1 MTLFSYEIFDAVA
14 RQGSFNKAAQQLHL
28 TPSAISHAI
37 AVMEAELGFTLFNRG
52 KNGVTMTSY
61 GASLYPSIRDVLNS
75 DEALKQSIA
84 RLNGL
89 EKGKVKLGVF
99 NSVCASLLPG
109 LLKSFMTHYPQIEI
123 EVYQGTYDD
132 VKEWLRTGQVDI
144 AFLSS
149 TCREEFNLTELFR
162 EPLLCI
168 VPQDWPEPENGVMTP
183 ALMNGQSFVVQ
194 CDATDA
200 EMRQFLKKYKIGT
213 ERRCHVIDDQSNI
226 AMVEAGLGI
235 SIMPQMLLRDCKA
248 AIKIYPIEPEE
259 DRVVGLA
266 VQRPAAMAPA
276 PAMPARANHFKPVP
290 PTNISTAP
298 MPKISSVPDRC
309 GSSSISTVT
318 APRITIKGSTPV
330 AKVCILS
337 WLREMMWANTSTT
350 ANLAISLGCKVPSP
364 GSTIHRLQPLYSGMN
379 STIASNASDTPMI
392 GHASLCQMW

>member
-37 AVMEAELGFTLFNRG
+37 AVMEEELGFALFNRG
-52 KNGVTMTSY
+52 KNGVSMTSY
-61 GASLYPSIRDVLNS
+61 GASLYPSIRAVLNS

-89 EKGKVKLGVF
+89 EKGKVKLGAF

-109 LLKSFMTHYPQIEI
+109 LLKSFAAQYPQIEI

-149 TCREEFNLTELFR
+149 TCKEEFNLTELFR

-168 VPQDWPEPENGVMTP
+168 VPQDWPEPQGGVMTP

-200 EMRQFLKKYKIGT
+200 EMRQFLKKYKIST

-248 AIKIYPIEPEE
+248 AVKVYPIEPEE
-259 DRVVGLA
+259 YRVVGLA
-266 VQRPAAMAPA
+266 VQRPASMAPA
-276 PAMPARANHFKPVP
+276 VEQMFHHIVDYCRQLELPCDLFSI
-290 PTNISTAP
+290 TQSG
-298 MPKISSVPDRC
+298 RC
-309 GSSSISTVT
+309 GKHRPLLHKTKT
-318 APRITIKGSTPV
+318 FAAG
-330 AKVCILS
+330 AKVSARRCFTLPEIS
-337 WLREMMWANTSTT
+337 GIMKGRTEQNAKGRGFYGDCGVRFQPAAGRTGCT
-350 ANLAISLGCKVPSP
+350 ADQGL
-364 GSTIHRLQPLYSGMN
+364 HSGRKN
-379 STIASNASDTPMI
+379 
-392 GHASLCQMW
+392 

>member
-37 AVMEAELGFTLFNRG
+37 AVMEEELGFALFNRG
-52 KNGVTMTSY
+52 KNGVSMTSY

-109 LLKSFMTHYPQIEI
+109 LLKSFAAHYPQIEI

-162 EPLLCI
+162 EPA
-168 VPQDWPEPENGVMTP
+168 VHR
-183 ALMNGQSFVVQ
+183 A
-194 CDATDA
+194 
-200 EMRQFLKKYKIGT
+200 
-213 ERRCHVIDDQSNI
+213 
-226 AMVEAGLGI
+226 AGLAG
-235 SIMPQMLLRDCKA
+235 A
-248 AIKIYPIEPEE
+248 AGRRNDPGADERPELC
-259 DRVVGLA
+259 GA
-266 VQRPAAMAPA
+266 V
-276 PAMPARANHFKPVP
+276 
-290 PTNISTAP
+290 
-298 MPKISSVPDRC
+298 
-309 GSSSISTVT
+309 
-318 APRITIKGSTPV
+318 
-330 AKVCILS
+330 
-337 WLREMMWANTSTT
+337 
-350 ANLAISLGCKVPSP
+350 
-364 GSTIHRLQPLYSGMN
+364 
-379 STIASNASDTPMI
+379 
-392 GHASLCQMW
+392 

>member
-37 AVMEAELGFTLFNRG
+37 AVMEEELGFALFNRG
-52 KNGVTMTSY
+52 KNGVSMTSY

-248 AIKIYPIEPEE
+248 AIKIYPIEP
-259 DRVVGLA
+259 G
-266 VQRPAAMAPA
+266 RPCGGPGCAAPRRNG
-276 PAMPARANHFKPVP
+276 PGSGTDVP
-290 PTNISTAP
+290 PHRGLLQA
-298 MPKISSVPDRC
+298 DRAEV
-309 GSSSISTVT
+309 SRT
-318 APRITIKGSTPV
+318 PLYYTIKQS
-330 AKVCILS
+330 VCGAWTVFL
-337 WLREMMWANTSTT
+337 LRKSDC
-350 ANLAISLGCKVPSP
+350 ISV
-364 GSTIHRLQPLYSGMN
+364 QNPLYLEKQAGFMQK
-379 STIASNASDTPMI
+379 P
-392 GHASLCQMW
+392 

>member
-37 AVMEAELGFTLFNRG
+37 AVMEEELGFALFNRG
-52 KNGVTMTSY
+52 KNGVSMTSY
-61 GASLYPSIRDVLNS
+61 GASLYPSIRAVLNS

-89 EKGKVKLGVF
+89 EKGKVKLGAF

-109 LLKSFMTHYPQIEI
+109 LLKSFAAQYPQIEI

-149 TCREEFNLTELFR
+149 TCKEEFNLTELFR

-168 VPQDWPEPENGVMTP
+168 VPQDWPEPQDGVMTP

-200 EMRQFLKKYKIGT
+200 EMNPIMVDGTGMCGGCRLTVGGKTKFACVDGPDFDGFEVDFDEAMHRGTMYRDFEAHAREAECNLLKK
-213 ERRCHVIDDQSNI
+213 E
-226 AMVEAGLGI
+226 VE
-235 SIMPQMLLRDCKA
+235 
-248 AIKIYPIEPEE
+248 
-259 DRVVGLA
+259 
-266 VQRPAAMAPA
+266 
-276 PAMPARANHFKPVP
+276 
-290 PTNISTAP
+290 
-298 MPKISSVPDRC
+298 
-309 GSSSISTVT
+309 
-318 APRITIKGSTPV
+318 
-330 AKVCILS
+330 
-337 WLREMMWANTSTT
+337 
-350 ANLAISLGCKVPSP
+350 
-364 GSTIHRLQPLYSGMN
+364 
-379 STIASNASDTPMI
+379 
-392 GHASLCQMW
+392 

>member
-61 GASLYPSIRDVLNS
+61 GASLYPSIRAVLNS

-89 EKGKVKLGVF
+89 EKGKVKLGAF
-99 NSVCASLLPG
+99 NSVCAGMLPG
-109 LLKSFMTHYPQIEI
+109 ILKGFMAQYPQIEV

-132 VKEWLRTGQVDI
+132 VKEWLRTGQIDL

-149 TCREEFNLTELFR
+149 TCREEFTLTELFK

-168 VPQDWPEPENGVMTP
+168 TPGDWPEPPNGVMTP
-183 ALMNGQSFVVQ
+183 ALMDGQNFVVQ
-194 CDATDA
+194 WDATDA
-200 EMRQFLKKYKIGT
+200 EMRQFLKKYGLST

-235 SIMPQMLLRDCKA
+235 SIMPLLLRQCTA
-248 AIKIYPIEPEE
+248 NIKIYPIDPEE

-266 VQRPAAMAPA
+266 VQRPTAMAPA
-276 PAMPARANHFKPVP
+276 VEQMFHHIV
-290 PTNISTAP
+290 
-298 MPKISSVPDRC
+298 DY
-309 GSSSISTVT
+309 
-318 APRITIKGSTPV
+318 
-330 AKVCILS
+330 
-337 WLREMMWANTSTT
+337 
-350 ANLAISLGCKVPSP
+350 CK
-364 GSTIHRLQPLYSGMN
+364 
-379 STIASNASDTPMI
+379 
-392 GHASLCQMW
+392 QMEH

>member
-37 AVMEAELGFTLFNRG
+37 AVMEEELGFALFNRG
-52 KNGVTMTSY
+52 KNGVSMTSY
-61 GASLYPSIRDVLNS
+61 G
-75 DEALKQSIA
+75 
-84 RLNGL
+84 
-89 EKGKVKLGVF
+89 
-99 NSVCASLLPG
+99 ASLLPG
-109 LLKSFMTHYPQIEI
+109 LLKSFAAQYPQIEI

-149 TCREEFNLTELFR
+149 TCKEEFNLTELFR

-168 VPQDWPEPENGVMTP
+168 VPQDWPEPQGGVMTP

-200 EMRQFLKKYKIGT
+200 EMRQFLKKYKIST

-248 AIKIYPIEPEE
+248 AVKVYPIEPEE
-259 DRVVGLA
+259 YRVVGLA
-266 VQRPAAMAPA
+266 VQRPASMAPA
-276 PAMPARANHFKPVP
+276 VEQMFHHIVDYCRQ
-290 PTNISTAP
+290 
-298 MPKISSVPDRC
+298 
-309 GSSSISTVT
+309 
-318 APRITIKGSTPV
+318 
-330 AKVCILS
+330 LE
-337 WLREMMWANTSTT
+337 L
-350 ANLAISLGCKVPSP
+350 
-364 GSTIHRLQPLYSGMN
+364 PL
-379 STIASNASDTPMI
+379 
-392 GHASLCQMW
+392 